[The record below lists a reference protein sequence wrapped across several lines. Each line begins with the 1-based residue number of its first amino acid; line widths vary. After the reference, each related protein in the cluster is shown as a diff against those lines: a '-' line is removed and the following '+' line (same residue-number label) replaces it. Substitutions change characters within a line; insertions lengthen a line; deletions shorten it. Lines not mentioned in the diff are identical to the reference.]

1 MTNSFRRDV
10 SASTRAA
17 CEAQTESTCMPAMD
31 AKTGSKL
38 LTLMGRA
45 KAMRRVHTV
54 VGDGIPRRLRAV
66 TGETH
71 SMEVMGVGV
80 RASVVAVKRGNSRGA
95 KGGRKVDVQ

>member
-1 MTNSFRRDV
+1 V
-10 SASTRAA
+10 SAGCIGEHPSGVRSPDGIYVQSSDG
-17 CEAQTESTCMPAMD
+17 CEDGIEASHADGTCQSD
-31 AKTGSKL
+31 ECW
-38 LTLMGRA
+38 
-45 KAMRRVHTV
+45 VHTV